1 MYNTLRKVDD
11 PRPPIYLA
19 APVGNHERKSPM
31 ATFDAVRE
39 VRIALT
45 VEHFDQAVQ
54 FYRDRLGLAVVEEW
68 QRPEGRGVILSL
80 GPQTTLELFDGP
92 QADFVDQVE
101 VGRRVSG
108 PVRLVLSVPDADAA
122 AAVFAQAGAQILS
135 NAKPMPWGD
144 RNARVQT
151 PDGMQITLYQAANA
165 GGD

>member
-1 MYNTLRKVDD
+1 
-11 PRPPIYLA
+11 
-19 APVGNHERKSPM
+19 M

-39 VRIALT
+39 VRITLT
-45 VEHFDQAVQ
+45 VEDFDQAVR

-108 PVRLVLSVPDADAA
+108 AVRLALSVPDAQAA
-122 AAVFAQAGAQILS
+122 AEAFQQAGALVLS
-135 NAKPMPWGD
+135 PERQMPWGD
-144 RNARVQT
+144 HNARVQT
-151 PDGMQITLYQAANA
+151 PDGMQVTLYQAASA
-165 GGD
+165 GDA